1 MFVLPLLPDFL
12 RREVFSVFDFLVST
26 AASVLGGI
34 IAFYVCKAIEDS
46 KKQ

>member
-1 MFVLPLLPDFL
+1 MTEFFI
-12 RREVFSVFDFLVST
+12 ST